1 MSKPKV
7 LGMEYGIKITK
18 PWSPAMYEHNDKVSA
33 NMKEAIFEA
42 LSKAYKLDN
51 EDDVRTISKA
61 ICAYGH
67 GEGYD
72 LDGIYA
78 DACRELDMTQNH
90 WLDSSCWPDLVKAGL
105 VEDLEVK
112 FVGYK
117 KTLYI

>member
-1 MSKPKV
+1 MSKVKV
-7 LGMEYGIKITK
+7 LGMEYGIEITK
-18 PWSPAMYEHNDKVSA
+18 PWSPDMYEHNDKVSVA
-33 NMKEAIFEA
+33 MKEAIFEA
-42 LSKAYKLDN
+42 LTKAYKEDN
-51 EDDVRTISKA
+51 EGDVRTISKA

-67 GEGYD
+67 GPGYD
-72 LDGIYA
+72 LDGIYE

-117 KTLYI
+117 K

>member
-1 MSKPKV
+1 MSKVKV
-7 LGMEYGIKITK
+7 LGMEYGIEITK
-18 PWSPAMYEHNDKVSA
+18 PWSLDMYEHNDKVSA

-42 LSKAYKLDN
+42 LTKAYKLDN

-67 GEGYD
+67 GHGYD

-105 VEDLEVK
+105 VKDLEVK

-117 KTLYI
+117 K